1 MATFAL
7 FISALCCVSAIAS
20 SSEDLAQESAQIST
34 PTNVRIINP
43 PYDAPKGL
51 LFDDMTKF
59 YGALESFD
67 KNRLYGLIS
76 ANFHVADMSTQQV
89 DNTFTYL
96 YKVKDMIKN
105 NHMISPEQFKETLAS
120 KFSGKSD
127 EEKFNAIF
135 DSVISM
141 FNNIHHMYEYLKSL
155 KWEAQLTEEDRKK
168 AEDYFKQH
176 VQKTETNVDVNSMVA
191 FLKFFFHQE
200 SYFYKLAISYDDF
213 VTAKKL
219 ARVNTFVTP
228 DSLTVPPEEL
238 VASIERQTPQQET
251 SAQGETTGQPD
262 TAGQPSSPGSPK
274 EPAGEQSQQ
283 ENSGSLPAAPNTPSA
298 DQPSKPE
305 GNLNGQQGS
314 PKPTGSS
321 FTFGGL
327 TVATLCY
334 FVLSAF

>member
-20 SSEDLAQESAQIST
+20 SSGDLAQESAQIST

-43 PYDAPKGL
+43 PHDAPKGL

-89 DNTFTYL
+89 DNTLTYL

-105 NHMISPEQFKETLAS
+105 NHMISPEQFNETLAS
-120 KFSGKSD
+120 NFSGKSN

-135 DSVISM
+135 DSVVSM
-141 FNNIHHMYEYLKSL
+141 FNNMHHMDKYLKSL
-155 KWEAQLTEEDRKK
+155 KWEPRLTEEDRKK

-191 FLKFFFHQE
+191 FLKLFFHQE

-238 VASIERQTPQQET
+238 IASIERQTPQQET
-251 SAQGETTGQPD
+251 SAQGEI
-262 TAGQPSSPGSPK
+262 AGQPSSPVSPK
-274 EPAGEQSQQ
+274 EPAGEQPQQ

-305 GNLNGQQGS
+305 GNLNGQSGPS
-314 PKPTGSS
+314 KSS